1 MKFPKKNNFKLAEF
15 VGILLGDG
23 SISIRQYRIQ
33 ITLNKNEIKYAFY
46 ISKLIIELF
55 GFKPKIKFRKN
66 ENTLDI
72 QVFSKQ
78 VVEFLIYEIG
88 LVSAPKWNRA
98 ILPKIYI
105 DSKLGKYVLRGYFD
119 TDGSVVITNNNGTI
133 YPRLEMKIC
142 PSPMKNSLIEILR
155 RRKFRFGEYTIE
167 NNRTRIQ
174 MNGKSQLQKWLK
186 EIGIKNPNYLEK
198 INKNSGTW
206 SLRV

>member
-1 MKFPKKNNFKLAEF
+1 
-15 VGILLGDG
+15 
-23 SISIRQYRIQ
+23 
-33 ITLNKNEIKYAFY
+33 
-46 ISKLIIELF
+46 
-55 GFKPKIKFRKN
+55 
-66 ENTLDI
+66 
-72 QVFSKQ
+72 
-78 VVEFLIYEIG
+78 
-88 LVSAPKWNRA
+88 
-98 ILPKIYI
+98 
-105 DSKLGKYVLRGYFD
+105 
-119 TDGSVVITNNNGTI
+119 
-133 YPRLEMKIC
+133 MKIC